1 MQFPSQTLFQ
11 HLKTPE
17 WCGLHLDYAKQ
28 LLNNG
33 NLAKQEMDNHYKS
46 FNGIKRS
53 GSYKYLMNTHGK
65 ANKQDFI
72 SYRSGTNKLMLM
84 VGEFLTRPLE
94 MTVVT
99 NNREAKSAKMEQV
112 EFNTGAMI
120 ARKELMEIKDKAGVD
135 VMEGM
140 PIPVDENDP
149 LWEKMSVKDKEE
161 IIMQIITEEQMIA
174 LDLKQ
179 KFADNLLDCAI
190 TSVMF
195 GKIERNDKGETTYI
209 NIDPRD
215 AIYEEIKGDPH
226 LEKSPIKGCRQ
237 WLPIHEILRRYAL
250 TPTQVA
256 LLETI
261 GNSPDN
267 YYSDSIKQSPNG
279 GGLIAEV
286 IHIEWTSSLPIY
298 YQKVKKTAT
307 QLRDNPEDGELYYY
321 HALDTEK
328 YERNKEHW
336 DAKEGIE
343 VVAKYSQDLW
353 EATGIGGL
361 KELRFNCRRAI
372 FQMRKVD
379 NPAYVIDSSYV
390 GFLFNTVDGKRISM
404 YQQME
409 NWSNIFDVTM
419 YQILKDINKF
429 KGTILGYNKATLGA
443 KDTVK
448 SIQYDMV
455 NDGFVTYDTS
465 ASGNQWGKDVSLN
478 NILQSHDLGLSNS
491 FGALVQFK
499 NDILLMMDKMTGI
512 NENREGQ
519 IAASATATN
528 TNSAIQGSRTIT
540 EPFFFGVY
548 SFIDR
553 TLMKIIESTKITW
566 AFYKIEEGEQIL
578 GIDKHKFLRV
588 TQELGYKDYGV
599 HLQDAGKYAEVQQF
613 MREQMMAS
621 LNAKEIRPEDAL
633 AFAWSETA
641 IEQKQILRE
650 GWSKIKELEA
660 QSNQAN
666 NENASAMNDKNLQM
680 QLQISQEN
688 REDMQKQEAEMIVL
702 KADQQI
708 RIDNNNASNGV
719 VSEQHRFDNENINDQ
734 SQTL

>member
-1 MQFPSQTLFQ
+1 MIFPSQTIFQ
-11 HLKTPE
+11 HLKTPA
-17 WCGLHLDYAKQ
+17 WCSLHLDYAKQ
-28 LLNNG
+28 LLGNG

-46 FNGIKRS
+46 FNGIKRA
-53 GSYKYLMNTHGK
+53 GSYKYLLNTHGK
-65 ANKQDFI
+65 ANRLDFI
-72 SYRSGTNKLMLM
+72 SYRSGTTKLNLM
-84 VGEFLTRPLE
+84 QGEFLTRPLQ

-99 NNREAKSAKMEQV
+99 TNREAKSAKMEQV
-112 EFNTGAMI
+112 EFTTGAMI

-140 PIPVDENDP
+140 PIPEDENDP

-161 IIMQIITEEQMIA
+161 VIMQIIIDEQVKS
-174 LDLKQ
+174 LDLKE
-179 KFADNLLDCAI
+179 KFAANLLDCAI

-195 GKIERNDKGETTYI
+195 GKIERNDRGETTYI

-226 LEKSPIKGCRQ
+226 LEKSPLKGART
-237 WLPIHEILRRYAL
+237 WLPIHEILRRYRL
-250 TPTQVA
+250 NPTQIA
-256 LLETI
+256 LVEAI

-267 YYSDSIKQSPNG
+267 YYSDSIKQGPNG
-279 GGLIAEV
+279 SGLVAEV
-286 IHIEWTSSLPIY
+286 IHIEWISSMPIY
-298 YQKVKKTAT
+298 YQKIKKTAT
-307 QLRDNPEDGELYYY
+307 QLALDPSEEYLYIN
-321 HALDTEK
+321 LDTEK
-328 YERNKEHW
+328 YEKNKEHW
-336 DAKEGIE
+336 DAKEGVEI
-343 VVAKYSQDLW
+343 VVKYAQDLW
-353 EATGIGGL
+353 EATRIGGL
-361 KELRFNCRRAI
+361 KELEVNCQRAI

-390 GFLFNTVDGKRISM
+390 GYLFNTVDGKRISL
-404 YQQME
+404 YQQLE
-409 NWSNIFDVTM
+409 NWSNIFDITM

-429 KGTILGYNKATLGA
+429 KGKVLGYNKATLG
-443 KDTVK
+443 KTQTIK
-448 SIQYDMV
+448 GIQYDMV

-465 ASGNQWGKDVSLN
+465 ASGNAHGRDVSLN
-478 NILQSHDLGLSNS
+478 NILQQMDMGLSDS
-491 FGALVQFK
+491 FASLIQFK
-499 NDILLMMDKMTGI
+499 NDVLLMMDRMTGI
-512 NENREGQ
+512 SENREGQ

-528 TNSAIQGSRTIT
+528 TNSAIQASRTIT
-540 EPFFFGVY
+540 EPFFYGVY

-578 GIDKHKFLRV
+578 GVDKFKFLRV

-641 IEQKQILRE
+641 IEQRQILRE

-660 QSNQAN
+660 QANQAN
-666 NENASAMNDKNLQM
+666 NENAMAMNDKNLQV
-680 QLQISQEN
+680 QVEIAN
-688 REDMQKQEAEMIVL
+688 ADREDKQAFRLEEINAQ
-702 KADQQI
+702 ADADI
-708 RIDNNNASNGV
+708 RVNNNSSSNDV
-719 VSEQHRFDNENINDQ
+719 IKQQHKITTENINNQ

>member
-1 MQFPSQTLFQ
+1 MQFPSQTGPQ
-11 HLKTPE
+11 HLKNAA
-17 WCGLHLDYAKQ
+17 WCSLHLDYAKQ

-33 NLAKQEMDNHYKS
+33 NAAKQEMDNHYKS

-53 GSYKYLMNTHGK
+53 GSYKHLMNTHGK
-65 ANKQDFI
+65 ANKMDFI
-72 SYRSGTNKLMLM
+72 SYRSGTAKLNLM
-84 VGEFLTRPLE
+84 VGEFLTRPLK

-99 NNREAKSAKMEQV
+99 NNREAKSSKMEQM

-120 ARKELMEIKDKAGVD
+120 ARKELMELKDKAGVD

-140 PIPVDENDP
+140 EIPVDENDP
-149 LWEKMSVKDKEE
+149 LWDKLSVKDKEE

-195 GKIERNDKGETTYI
+195 GKIEIDDKGNTTYT

-226 LEKSPIKGCRQ
+226 MEKSPIKGARQ
-237 WLPIHEILRRYAL
+237 WLPIHEILRRYRL
-250 TPTQVA
+250 NPTQVA

-261 GNSPDN
+261 GNNPGD
-267 YYSDSIKQSPNG
+267 YYSDSIKQSPG
-279 GGLIAEV
+279 GNGLIAEV
-286 IHIEWTSSLPIY
+286 IHINWISSLPMY
-298 YQKVKKTAT
+298 FQKIKKTAT
-307 QLRDNPEDGELYYY
+307 QLRDNPEGGEYYY
-321 HALDTEK
+321 IGLDTEK
-328 YERNKEHW
+328 YEKNKEHW

-343 VVAKYSQDLW
+343 IVAKYSQDKW
-353 EATGIGGL
+353 EATRIGNL
-361 KELRFNCRRAI
+361 KELEFDCRRAL
-372 FQMRKVD
+372 FQPRKVD

-409 NWSNIFDVTM
+409 NWSNIFDITM

-429 KGTILGYNKATLGA
+429 KGTVLGYNSATLGA
-443 KDTVK
+443 KQTVK
-448 SIQYDMV
+448 GIQYDMV

-465 ASGNQWGKDVSLN
+465 ASGNAHGKDVSLN

-499 NDILLMMDKMTGI
+499 NDILQMMDKMTGI

-641 IEQKQILRE
+641 IEQRQILRE

-660 QSNQAN
+660 QANQAN

-680 QLQISQEN
+680 QLQIATEA
-688 REDMQKQEAEMIVL
+688 REDAQLNEKDNIIL
-702 KADQQI
+702 KGDTEI
-708 RIDNNNASNGV
+708 RVANAIAGNDV
-719 VSEQHRFDNENINDQ
+719 VIAQHKYDNENINDQ

>member
-1 MQFPSQTLFQ
+1 MQFPSQTIFQ

-17 WCGLHLDYAKQ
+17 WCALHLDYAKQ

-46 FNGIKRS
+46 FNGIKRA
-53 GSYKYLMNTHGK
+53 GSYKHLINTHGTK
-65 ANKQDFI
+65 NKMDFI
-72 SYRSGTNKLMLM
+72 SYRSGTAKLNLM
-84 VGEFLTRPLE
+84 VGEFLTRPLR

-99 NNREAKSAKMEQV
+99 NNREAKSAKMELV

-149 LWEKMSVKDKEE
+149 LWDKLSVKDKEE
-161 IIMQIITEEQMIA
+161 IIMQIITEEQMTA

-226 LEKSPIKGCRQ
+226 LEKSPIKGARQ
-237 WLPIHEILRRYAL
+237 WLPIHEILRRYRL
-250 TPTQVA
+250 NPKQVA

-261 GNSPDN
+261 GKNPTD

-286 IHIEWTSSLPIY
+286 IHIEWISSLPIY
-298 YQKVKKTAT
+298 YQKIKKTAT
-307 QLRDNPEDGELYYY
+307 QLLLDPSEEYIYIS
-321 HALDTEK
+321 LDTEK
-328 YERNKEHW
+328 YEKNKEHW

-343 VVAKYSQDLW
+343 IVVKYAQDLW
-353 EATGIGGL
+353 EATRIGGL
-361 KELRFNCRRAI
+361 KEMDVNCRRAL
-372 FQMRKVD
+372 FQIRKVD

-409 NWSNIFDVTM
+409 NWSNIFDITM

-429 KGTILGYNKATLGA
+429 KGKILGYNVATLG
-443 KDTVK
+443 KNQTVK
-448 SIQYDMV
+448 GIQYDMV
-455 NDGFVTYDTS
+455 NDGFTTYDTS
-465 ASGNQWGKDVSLN
+465 MSGNAHGRDVSLN
-478 NILQSHDLGLSNS
+478 NILQSFDIGLSDS

-499 NDILLMMDKMTGI
+499 NDILQMMDKMTGI

-641 IEQKQILRE
+641 IEQRQILKE

-660 QSNQAN
+660 QANQAN

-680 QLQISQEN
+680 QLQIATEA
-688 REDMQKQEAEMIVL
+688 REDAQANEKDNIILQG
-702 KADQQI
+702 DTDI
-708 RIDNNNASNGV
+708 RVQAAAAGNKVIEN
-719 VSEQHRFDNENINDQ
+719 QHKLDLENINNQ